1 MRGWFMNIIAWFKGL
16 FTKKS
21 DLISVMWGGT
31 GVCPDGGSFFM
42 PRGEGGKVA
51 YDGSIPGIT
60 RIPVDCQGVKLVV
73 TMSPAPKGGAS
84 VLLYKYLQ
92 DGKIWIPGW
101 CPSLDFGPGETTKT
115 LDLSAYTFNPA
126 ESISAWGGYPLG
138 LTTNQG
144 PIDIKAVVTLK
155 KI

>member
-1 MRGWFMNIIAWFKGL
+1 MKGWFMGIIAWFKGL

-21 DLISVMWGGT
+21 NLITLTWGGT

-42 PRGEGGKVA
+42 PLGEGGKVA
-51 YDGSIPGIT
+51 YDGTIPGIT
-60 RIPVDCQGVKLVV
+60 RIPVDCRGVKMVV

-101 CPSLDFGPGETTKT
+101 CPSVDFEPGCTSME
-115 LDLSAYTFNPA
+115 LDLSSYAFA
-126 ESISAWGGYPLG
+126 AGESITAWGGYAVG
-138 LTTNQG
+138 LEANQG
-144 PIDIKAVVTLK
+144 PIDIRAVVTLTK
-155 KI
+155 R